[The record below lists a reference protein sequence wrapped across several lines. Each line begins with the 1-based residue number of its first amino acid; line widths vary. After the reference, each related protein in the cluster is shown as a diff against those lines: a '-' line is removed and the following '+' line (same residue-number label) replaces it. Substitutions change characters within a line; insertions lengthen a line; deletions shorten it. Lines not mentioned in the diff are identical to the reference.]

1 MKYANAVAADYPEAR
16 WLYANPTSYLWQ
28 RLPASNGF
36 DIADWMANG
45 ATAETIL
52 SAIEPRRPLESA
64 NTPQPDE
71 IAEVSLAD
79 ARKRLE
85 ALALEGVAQSDAQI
99 EIFCLAEQ
107 TGRQAR
113 ELENLYRA
121 IQQERDTAAV
131 SAVDP
136 ADFDDLVRATQ
147 DTCDISCLL
156 PTLASQ
162 IARYAQAFNQPSV
175 AFSVPLLSVAGS
187 LLNPETNLAI
197 GGGTDYR
204 IPPIFWGG
212 LVAEPGSI
220 KTPVFNLALKPIYHL
235 QTDAS
240 DQYDT
245 AKRAYKQAME
255 SGASEELSSPNL
267 KHYYVDNATVEKIQ
281 RIVTEQ
287 TDKGLAVAVDEL
299 SGFFHSFNQYKG
311 GKGSDRDFWKSV
323 ADGSAVK
330 IDRTTEETRFAAK
343 TSISVT
349 GTIQPEVLKDLM
361 GAGDADGFWFRF
373 LWVRLPLRRLPASDD
388 GPKIDLTTWLHS
400 TYQRLEQVPA
410 KSFRLSAEA
419 RATWRR

>member
-99 EIFCLAEQ
+99 EIFRLAEQ

-147 DTCDISCLL
+147 DTCDISCLW
-156 PTLASQ
+156 PTRASQ

-235 QTDAS
+235 QADAS
-240 DQYDT
+240 AQYDM
-245 AKRAYKQAME
+245 ARQAYRQAQTE
-255 SGASEELSSPNL
+255 AGATEELPPPTL

-311 GKGSDRDFWKSV
+311 GKGKV
-323 ADGSAVK
+323 
-330 IDRTTEETRFAAK
+330 TLET
-343 TSISVT
+343 
-349 GTIQPEVLKDLM
+349 PP
-361 GAGDADGFWFRF
+361 GFR
-373 LWVRLPLRRLPASDD
+373 
-388 GPKIDLTTWLHS
+388 
-400 TYQRLEQVPA
+400 
-410 KSFRLSAEA
+410 
-419 RATWRR
+419 